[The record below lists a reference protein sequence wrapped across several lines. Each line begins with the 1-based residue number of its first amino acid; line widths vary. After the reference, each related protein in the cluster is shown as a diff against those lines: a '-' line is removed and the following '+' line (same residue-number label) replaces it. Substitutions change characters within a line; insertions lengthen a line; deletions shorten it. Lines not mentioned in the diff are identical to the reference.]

1 MTINRDTI
9 LRTSIYVLLM
19 GIMALPLFGVRVPK
33 LLPSIW
39 LLLIHE
45 FSGIIFVGHT
55 VFSNIWSM
63 RIRQTQPRETG
74 IWARAFIRRMALCI
88 SLPTTII
95 TPLAGVMLIEVWGGL
110 LQAAWAYDAY
120 LCFWIMA
127 GVSLW
132 PDLIRLA
139 IDSHAAEP
147 THGMK
152 GGLVRSMIALAL
164 TIYILVVMITKQA
177 WITG

>member
-1 MTINRDTI
+1 MNRP
-9 LRTSIYVLLM
+9 LKVLIYFVLM
-19 GIMALPLFGVRVPK
+19 GLMALPLFGLRVPK

-39 LLLIHE
+39 LLIIHE
-45 FSGIIFVGHT
+45 FSGFLFVGHT

-63 RIRQTQPRETG
+63 RIRQTQSAEVG
-74 IWARAFIRRMALCI
+74 IWARAMIRRMALGI
-88 SLPTTII
+88 TLPTTVI
-95 TPLAGVMLIEVWGGL
+95 TPLAGLMLIEDWGGL
-110 LQAAWAYDAY
+110 RNAPWAFDAY

-139 IDSHAAEP
+139 IDEHASEA
-147 THGMK
+147 THGMR
-152 GGLVRSMIALAL
+152 GGLIRSMVALAL
-164 TIYILVVMITKQA
+164 TIYILVCMITKQA